1 MLLTLGKS
9 IERKSGAP
17 GISRMPQLGDTCP
30 GFDVC
35 HVCHTHNV
43 PYVGYYKTNKKDFL
57 FFLLISDDDITLL
70 LLGRKII
77 IKEKKDLASSLPP
90 GVCVCVI
97 SPGILGGWACC
108 YQFIF

>member
-1 MLLTLGKS
+1 M
-9 IERKSGAP
+9 
-17 GISRMPQLGDTCP
+17 SRTSDI
-30 GFDVC
+30 
-35 HVCHTHNV
+35 N
-43 PYVGYYKTNKKDFL
+43 KTKKKDFL

-77 IKEKKDLASSLPP
+77 IKEKKDWASSLHPAR
-90 GVCVCVI
+90 CVCVI